1 MRTDRFLRRGLTL
14 TAATALLTTVACTV
28 AWTGAAATSA
38 APAAPVPGWRV
49 VKTIGPD
56 RNNVSGFLVADS
68 ARDAWSVWT
77 GSGPAVVLHWT
88 GSAWTPVPVP
98 AKLNGYVQSAVAI
111 GASSASDFWLFGTYG
126 TTEALRWTGRT
137 WVLQPIPAWVLRRVT
152 VTAAVFSPGNV
163 WVFSP
168 GAGSYA
174 ARYNGRTWAKVP
186 MPEVPTAVSVAGAG
200 IWALAAGDVM
210 HWTGRSWATVRL
222 PVLPLPSGDYA
233 TYGDLTAA
241 DAKDAWV
248 VVSIY
253 DSSHALVNTILAYWT
268 GTTWNLM
275 RSPADILGWMAP
287 DGSGG
292 LWADGIDINPGGFWL
307 VYHQAGGHWTS
318 GQTLPGLDAHSPA
331 PLTRIPG
338 TGSLWA
344 TGAAFGPEGF
354 YGLILK
360 YGP

>member
-1 MRTDRFLRRGLTL
+1 
-14 TAATALLTTVACTV
+14 
-28 AWTGAAATSA
+28 
-38 APAAPVPGWRV
+38 
-49 VKTIGPD
+49 
-56 RNNVSGFLVADS
+56 
-68 ARDAWSVWT
+68 
-77 GSGPAVVLHWT
+77 VLHWT

-98 AKLNGYVQSAVAI
+98 AKLNDYVQSVVAI
-111 GASSASDFWLFGTYG
+111 GASSASDFWLFGTYR

-137 WVLQPIPAWVLRRVT
+137 WT
-152 VTAAVFSPGNV
+152 
-163 WVFSP
+163 
-168 GAGSYA
+168 
-174 ARYNGRTWAKVP
+174 KVP

-200 IWALAAGDVM
+200 IWALGAGYVM

-233 TYGDLTAA
+233 AYGDLTAA

-253 DSSHALVNTILAYWT
+253 DSSHALVNTIPAYWT

-318 GQTLPGLDAHSPA
+318 GQILPGVDAHSPT

-344 TGAAFGPEGF
+344 TGAAFGAKGF